1 MQHVGIVVRVL
12 RSAPLLVAVGLG
24 ACSYLPDVT
33 EIKLVPQVN
42 TFIPT
47 SSNDFNKASVNTNR
61 PVTQRDLVDGQG
73 LCPGMA
79 IVDGAPAA
87 GSEPTLPRGVALDM
101 TECEVVQAL
110 GRPQNTDLSAN
121 ERGARN
127 VILTYAGSE
136 RAGVY
141 QFVSGRLVAI
151 DRGEEPAA
159 PPPAAKKPAP
169 KKQAKKPQA
178 S

>member
-1 MQHVGIVVRVL
+1 MHQVRVVRAAGRAV
-12 RSAPLLVAVGLG
+12 PLLVAIGLG

-33 EIKLVPQVN
+33 EIKLVPQVSS
-42 TFIPT
+42 FIPT

-61 PVTQRDLVDGQG
+61 PVSQQDLVDGQG

-79 IVDGAPAA
+79 LVDGVPAA
-87 GSEPTLPRGVALDM
+87 GSEPALHRGVALDM

-121 ERGARN
+121 ERGERN
-127 VILTYAGSE
+127 VILTYGGSE
-136 RAGVY
+136 RSGIY

-159 PPPAAKKPAP
+159 PSPAAKKPAP